1 MSHHPNEDEM
11 LAQAIA
17 LSLQSVQVPGQPTSV
32 INSSQDRAQ
41 PPIGGSIPDSTV
53 GQVLPWP
60 ELPKD
65 PAKGRDTTV
74 TPNRGATLP
83 AAKLSSLHSFHD
95 WQPNQQC
102 LELVTGMGISLNAA
116 RRALYHTGNDNAEL
130 AVAWVYENIENPE
143 LHQPFEP
150 PTVAVAPPPQMGQ
163 VYHSFDAL
171 VADSDEE
178 DIEEQ
183 AYKMVLVV
191 NTELKMGVGKIA
203 AQVGHATLGL
213 YSYLQTQCACQA
225 GVKSWQDSGSKKIV
239 LRGESAQELLD
250 LKRKAYECHI
260 PNIIV
265 HDAGR
270 TQVEPGS
277 LTVLALFGQSK
288 HLDQVTGKLKLL

>member
-17 LSLQSVQVPGQPTSV
+17 LSLQSVQVPGQPASV
-32 INSSQDRAQ
+32 INSDQDRAQ

-60 ELPKD
+60 ELPK
-65 PAKGRDTTV
+65 GRDTTV
-74 TPNRGATLP
+74 APTRGATLP

-102 LELVTGMGISLNAA
+102 LELITGMGISLNAA

-150 PTVAVAPPPQMGQ
+150 PAVAVSQPPQRGQ
-163 VYHSFDAL
+163 VYHSFDDL

-178 DIEEQ
+178 DVEEQ

-213 YSYLQTQCACQA
+213 YSYLQTQRACQA

-239 LRGESAQELLD
+239 LRGESAQEWLD
-250 LKRKAYECHI
+250 LKRKAYERHI

-277 LTVLALFGQSK
+277 LTVLALFGQGK
-288 HLDQVTGKLKLL
+288 HVDQVTGKLKLL